1 MIVNVIDLRENPFRW
16 GRVLAIAEDAGRA
29 TVSVDGDRLPASA
42 DLAVDYAER
51 DGVSV
56 HEALR
61 WAEHLPGPVVLTL
74 YDVDGDTAE

>member
-16 GRVLAIAEDAGRA
+16 GRIMAVAEDAGRA
-29 TVSVDGDRLPASA
+29 TVSVDGDRLPQSA
-42 DLAVDYAER
+42 DVAIDYAER

-61 WAEHLPGPVVLTL
+61 WAEGLPAPAVLTL
-74 YDVDGDTAE
+74 YDVEDE